1 MKPALIAAFR
11 APQRAKFVALLFA
24 SALGDLE
31 RWREIVKRCMG
42 GAQISFSLLS
52 EQPRLMIRK
61 TLLFFLM
68 LASLGWT
75 HSSNLYGAVPRVF
88 RLGILIPES
97 GAGESQ
103 TIKGLKDGLREQ
115 GHIEGENLLVELR
128 DAKGDRSALQP
139 AAGELVNK
147 KVNVIFTTG
156 TRATEV
162 AKAATKDI
170 PIVFRHPADPVAVGL
185 VKNIKRPEGN
195 VTGVAAFSSET
206 GQKRLEILKTIVPKL
221 TRVHIFFDANS
232 KFSADNL
239 AAIRK
244 AAAKLQLE
252 VVEHPVKTG
261 DEIQNSLDK
270 LQARNSDAIF
280 LIADDLVESNANMLF
295 DGAKRLKW
303 TTMCDQETW
312 ATRGCLIAY
321 GPNNTQMGRQA
332 AVLVNKLFK
341 GAKPKDVPVQSA
353 AKFDL
358 VINLRTA
365 NIIGFSIAPETVA
378 KADKVIR

>member
-1 MKPALIAAFR
+1 MT
-11 APQRAKFVALLFA
+11 
-24 SALGDLE
+24 
-31 RWREIVKRCMG
+31 
-42 GAQISFSLLS
+42 
-52 EQPRLMIRK
+52 RK
-61 TLLFFLM
+61 TLLMFFM
-68 LASLGWT
+68 LTSLGWT
-75 HSSNLYGAVPRVF
+75 NSSNLYGAAPQVF

-97 GAGESQ
+97 GLGESQ
-103 TIKGLKDGLREQ
+103 TIKGLKDALREQ
-115 GHIEGENLLVELR
+115 GYVEGENLLVELR

-139 AAGELVNK
+139 AAAELVNK
-147 KVNVIFTTG
+147 KVNAIFTTG

-162 AKAATKDI
+162 AKTATKEI

-185 VKNIKRPEGN
+185 LKNTKRPEGN
-195 VTGVAAFSSET
+195 VTGVAAFSSEA

-221 TRVHIFFDANS
+221 TRVHIFFYASS

-252 VVEHPVKTG
+252 VVEHSVKTG
-261 DEIQNSLDK
+261 DEIQNALDK
-270 LQARNSDAIF
+270 LQGRDTDAIF

-295 DGAKRLKW
+295 DGAKKLKL
-303 TTMCDQETW
+303 TTMCDLETW
-312 ATRGCLIAY
+312 ATRGCLVSY
-321 GPNNTQMGRQA
+321 GPNYVQMGRQA
-332 AVLVNKLFK
+332 ALLIDKLFK

-353 AKFDL
+353 TKFDL

-365 NIIGFSIAPETVA
+365 NIIGLNIAPETVA

>member
-1 MKPALIAAFR
+1 
-11 APQRAKFVALLFA
+11 
-24 SALGDLE
+24 
-31 RWREIVKRCMG
+31 
-42 GAQISFSLLS
+42 
-52 EQPRLMIRK
+52 MIRK
-61 TLLFFLM
+61 TLFIFFM
-68 LASLGWT
+68 LTSLGWT
-75 HSSNLYGAVPRVF
+75 SSPELSGAVPRVF

-97 GAGESQ
+97 GPGESQ
-103 TIKGLKDGLREQ
+103 TIKGLKDGLHEQ
-115 GHIEGENLLVELR
+115 GYVEGENLFVELR
-128 DAKGDRSALQP
+128 EAKGDRSALQP
-139 AAGELVNK
+139 AAAELVNK

-162 AKAATKDI
+162 AKTATKEI

-185 VKNIKRPEGN
+185 LKNKKRPEGN

-206 GQKRLEILKTIVPKL
+206 GQKRLEILKTIIPKL
-221 TRVHIFFDANS
+221 TRVHVFFDANS

-261 DEIQNSLDK
+261 DEIQNSPDK
-270 LQARNSDAIF
+270 LQARDSDAIF

-295 DGAKRLKW
+295 DGAKKLKL

-312 ATRGCLIAY
+312 VTRGCLASY
-321 GPNNTQMGRQA
+321 GPNYAQMGRQA
-332 AVLVNKLFK
+332 AVLVDKLFK

-353 AKFDL
+353 VKFYL

-365 NIIGFSIAPETVA
+365 NIIGFSIAPEIVA